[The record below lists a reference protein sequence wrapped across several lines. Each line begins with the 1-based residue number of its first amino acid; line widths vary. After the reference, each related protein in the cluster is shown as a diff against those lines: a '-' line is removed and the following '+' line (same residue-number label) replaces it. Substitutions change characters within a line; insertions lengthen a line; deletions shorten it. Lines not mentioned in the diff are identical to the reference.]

1 MLLYQIIR
9 LQMQLI
15 QHFGW
20 ESLRHI
26 HIQSRQTWQ
35 TKANCHGISSG
46 ALSQL
51 GNDKVGDARDLHAY
65 KGTAVLTE
73 EAKWIKTLTHIS
85 CY

>member
-26 HIQSRQTWQ
+26 HIQSR
-35 TKANCHGISSG
+35 ISTG

-65 KGTAVLTE
+65 KGTTVLTE
-73 EAKWIKTLTHIS
+73 EAKWIKTLTRIS